1 MGLANMDVRLGNGCS
16 CLSDALS
23 LVRLVEIWSQ
33 TLHLSLNLALHLSR
47 GLTPEIL
54 DSSLLQ
60 LSLKRGKFTE

>member
-1 MGLANMDVRLGNGCS
+1 MGLANMDVRLGNGGP

-23 LVRLVEIWSQ
+23 LVRLVKIWRQ
-33 TLHLSLNLALHLSR
+33 TLRLAPHLFR
-47 GLTPEIL
+47 GLTLRHL